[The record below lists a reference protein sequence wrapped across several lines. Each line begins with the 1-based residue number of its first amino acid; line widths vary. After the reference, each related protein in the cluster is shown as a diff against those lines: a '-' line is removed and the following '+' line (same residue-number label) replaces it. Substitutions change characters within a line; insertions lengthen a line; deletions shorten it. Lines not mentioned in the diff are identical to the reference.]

1 MERLGFQ
8 ISPVAADEK
17 IVNSQI
23 LLEANKTSALTLWE
37 ERVNFTETTEF
48 SQIIISRD
56 RAR

>member
-8 ISPVAADEK
+8 ISPGAADEK
-17 IVNSQI
+17 VVNSQI

-56 RAR
+56 LAR

>member
-8 ISPVAADEK
+8 IPPAAVDEK

-48 SQIIISRD
+48 SLIIISRD
-56 RAR
+56 LAR

>member
-8 ISPVAADEK
+8 ISPAAADEK

-48 SQIIISRD
+48 SLIIISRD
-56 RAR
+56 LAR

>member
-8 ISPVAADEK
+8 IPPAAVDEK

>member
-56 RAR
+56 LAR

>member
-8 ISPVAADEK
+8 IPPAAVDEK

-56 RAR
+56 LAR